1 MTAFLGGM
9 EMARKVK
16 EFIPG
21 QWWLDK
27 DNDVNLIVRPSDI
40 GDSQIIVN
48 YIKRDDLLCIDE
60 ISVEKRQLVRQLTK
74 AEATRNLTRVV
85 NHRLKEINAS
95 MKLGLKVPVQQVVKT
110 ESVSEFATTSKKF
123 RKTFS
128 NQG

>member
-1 MTAFLGGM
+1 
-9 EMARKVK
+9 MARKVK